1 MKRYNITVNGKTYDV
16 EVEETG
22 SAPSQAPVQAAPAAA
37 PAPAPA
43 PAKAAVGEGTP
54 VKAPMPGNILD
65 VKVSVGDTVSQGQVI
80 VILEALKMENDQITL
95 EVYGQPVTWWNI
107 NEQYMPKMVNI
118 PVGGSLRLGSIQFQ
132 PRSSGNLSLLWVGE
146 D

>member
-22 SAPSQAPVQAAPAAA
+22 SAPSAPVQAAPAA

-43 PAKAAVGEGTP
+43 APKAATGSGTP

-65 VKVSVGDTVSQGQVI
+65 VKVNVGDTVTSGQVI
-80 VILEALKMENDQITL
+80 VILEALKMENDIVASASGKITSL
-95 EVYGQPVTWWNI
+95 NVKKGDTVNSDDVIATIGQGAV
-107 NEQYMPKMVNI
+107 
-118 PVGGSLRLGSIQFQ
+118 R
-132 PRSSGNLSLLWVGE
+132 
-146 D
+146 

>member
-43 PAKAAVGEGTP
+43 KAAAGEGTP

-80 VILEALKMENDQITL
+80 VILEALKMENDIVANASGKITSIT
-95 EVYGQPVTWWNI
+95 VKKGDT
-107 NEQYMPKMVNI
+107 VNSDDI
-118 PVGGSLRLGSIQFQ
+118 IATIA
-132 PRSSGNLSLLWVGE
+132 
-146 D
+146 